1 MSHKRAQVDPD
12 YFAAWRDRVD
22 EGLFRARTETSKL
35 LGEPIAGTCYVTDG
49 MFAAE
54 CSLVKMLV

>member
-1 MSHKRAQVDPD
+1 MDPD